1 MFALV
6 TFETHDMSLKHISLV
21 GTGEVVW
28 HREESLAH
36 IEQVEFVV
44 PPVSAEGMDDQVLPA
59 ATNSQILTH

>member
-6 TFETHDMSLKHISLV
+6 LTCMIYLGNISHL
-21 GTGEVVW
+21 GGAGEVVW

-44 PPVSAEGMDDQVLPA
+44 PPVLAEGMDDQVLPA
-59 ATNSQILTH
+59 ATTSRPLTD